1 MLLPL
6 LGVLIIFAIIFTGEF
21 LWRKKI
27 LESEWSRKFVHI
39 GVGTFVAF
47 WPFFT
52 TFGWVQA
59 LAVTFL
65 GVIIVSR
72 SLHIFKGIHSVK
84 RKTLGEVFYPI
95 GIGLSAL
102 ITNNKYIFAAA
113 VLHLSLA
120 DGLAAIVGLK
130 YGKKEQYKVGHQTK
144 SFVGT
149 ATFCAVSAAIT
160 IWLLHSTAG
169 TGLVVGPLIIAIPFI
184 TAFVEAVS
192 PYGSDNLFIP
202 LSVICSLQLAQI
214 LSL

>member
-1 MLLPL
+1 MIRPL
-6 LGVLIIFAIIFTGEF
+6 LGVLFIFGIIFSGEF
-21 LWRKKI
+21 MWRKKI
-27 LESEWSRKFVHI
+27 LKSEWSRKFIHI

-59 LAVTFL
+59 LSVVFL

-95 GIGLSAL
+95 GIGLSAF
-102 ITNNKYIFAAA
+102 ITSNKYIFAAA

-130 YGKKEQYKVGHQTK
+130 YGKQDQYRVGSQTK

-149 ATFCAVSAAIT
+149 ATFCAVSATIT
-160 IWLLHSTAG
+160 LWLLSSPAG
-169 TGLVVGPLIIAIPFI
+169 TGLHLWPVILAMPIVTAI
-184 TAFVEAVS
+184 VEAVV

-202 LSVICSLQLAQI
+202 LSVICLVQLAQI